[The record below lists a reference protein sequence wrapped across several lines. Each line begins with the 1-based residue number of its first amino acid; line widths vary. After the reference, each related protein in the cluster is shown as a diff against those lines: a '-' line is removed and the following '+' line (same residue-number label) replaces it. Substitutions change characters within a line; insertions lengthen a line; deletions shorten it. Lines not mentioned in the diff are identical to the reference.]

1 MHWSERWLGKPY
13 AVLGRGPDAF
23 DCLGLFMAVQNAEF
37 GLSLD
42 YGLVPLGPAEED
54 PRARHIG
61 AWRKVGVARQG
72 DAVLIRHGR
81 GWHVGVAL
89 DNSRMLH
96 CTEPA
101 SVIEPYRSPK
111 WGKRLEGVY
120 TYVH

>member
-1 MHWSERWLGKPY
+1 MHWAERWIGRPY
-13 AVLGRGPDAF
+13 EALGRGPETF

-42 YGLVPLGPAEED
+42 YGLVPLGPAEETA
-54 PRARHIG
+54 RATHIA
-61 AWRKVGVARQG
+61 AWRRVGVARAG

-89 DNSRMLH
+89 DNRVMLH

-101 SVIEPYRSPK
+101 SVIEPFRAPK